1 MKTFLRFSMALLLTA
16 VGLFQ
21 TQLRAGDKKP
31 EPAKEIVVNGELMN
45 SDLKDKVR
53 QNMFC
58 KTYTYKMIEGRNYQ
72 LDMKSAA
79 LDSYLRLE
87 DPNGTSIAEDDDS
100 GGFPDARIVIR
111 APKTG
116 DYTIVCTTF
125 AASATGKFTLI
136 VKDLTGGPVPKE
148 EKKGGE
154 KKDKIQQ
161 PEPSG
166 ESSLK
171 RHGEAAASFVLVPR
185 PASAISQLANL
196 DKVYRMQWICGF

>member
-1 MKTFLRFSMALLLTA
+1 MKSILRISMALLLPA
-16 VGLFQ
+16 ICLIQ
-21 TQLRAGDKKP
+21 PQIRAADKKP
-31 EPAKEIVVNGELMN
+31 GPPKEIVVEGELMN

-72 LDMKSAA
+72 LDMKSKA

-87 DPNGTSIAEDDDS
+87 DPNGTNIAQDDDS
-100 GGFPDARIVIR
+100 GGFPDARIIIR

-125 AASATGKFTLI
+125 AAGATGKFTLI
-136 VKDLTGGPVPKE
+136 VKDLTGGLEPKE
-148 EKKGGE
+148 EKKEPE

-161 PEPSG
+161 QAPSG
-166 ESSLK
+166 ESSL
-171 RHGEAAASFVLVPR
+171 RRTGNDLALAYR
-185 PASAISQLANL
+185 PMSAISSLANL
-196 DKVYRMQWICGF
+196 DKVCRMQWICGF